1 MVPKKGNEMT
11 LVLRIL
17 LDILNEGLM
26 YALLAMGMYITY
38 SILDFPDL
46 SVDGT
51 FPLGAV
57 LSGVMIY
64 NGVNPWLALLAAFAA
79 GMAAGVLT
87 GLMHVKLHITPLLCG
102 IIMYTAMLSVNL
114 VILKAGTGGGAMVSF
129 GTKDTIFSY
138 GIMSNVPK
146 YVQIGDTDFYFRT
159 VIMSLVLVVVCKL
172 ILDIYLKTKHGLLLR
187 ATGANDK
194 YTVMLGKDPGT
205 LKIFGLALGNGFA
218 ALAGSVI
225 AQNKTSADQQMG
237 VGMVVLGL
245 ASVIIGL
252 SLFKRVKFMKGTTM
266 VILGSIVYKAA
277 YQLVLWLGLPTEYNN
292 LMKALIFLIALVLGG
307 GEIKKFIAA
316 LGKKP
321 ESVNS
326 SGRLSL
332 MGITKIFNKGT
343 VDENKLFDNLSLD
356 VSDGEFI
363 SVVGSNGSGKTTM
376 LNIVCGGVEPDAGA
390 VAFNGNNIIYMKEF
404 QRARRIG
411 RVLQDPKMGTC
422 GSLTILENMAL
433 ADNKNNTYGL
443 TPALN
448 PARVEYYKD
457 LLKSCGMGLENRL
470 GVLAGSLS
478 GGQRQAL
485 ALVIATMSDIDL
497 LILDEHTAALDPK
510 SSETLMQITD
520 RVVKE
525 KHLTTLMVTH
535 NLRFAVEYGSR
546 LIMMHSGKAVMDIS
560 GEQKQNLDIDDI
572 LGKFNEISIECGN

>member
-1 MVPKKGNEMT
+1 MT
-11 LVLRIL
+11 LVINIL
-17 LDILNEGLM
+17 IDILNEGLM

-57 LSGVMIY
+57 LSGVLIIQ
-64 NGVNPWLALLAAFAA
+64 GVDPWLCLVISFAA

-87 GLMHVKLHITPLLCG
+87 GLMHVKLRITPLLCG

-114 VILKAGTGGGAMVSF
+114 VILKAGTDGKAVASF
-129 GTKDTIFSY
+129 FTKNTIFNS
-138 GIMSNVPK
+138 GIASLIPK
-146 YVQIGDTDFYFRT
+146 NIGEGGFYIRT
-159 VIMSLVLVVVCKL
+159 VVIALILVIVCKL
-172 ILDIYLKTKHGLLLR
+172 LLDLYLKTKHGLLLR

-194 YTVMLGKDPGT
+194 YTVMLGRNPGSM
-205 LKIFGLALGNGFA
+205 KIFGLALGNGFA

-225 AQNKTSADQQMG
+225 AQNKGSADQQMG
-237 VGMVVLGL
+237 IGMVVLGL

-252 SLFKRVKFMKGTTM
+252 SLFRRVKFMKGTTM
-266 VILGSIVYKAA
+266 VILGSLVYKAA
-277 YQLVLWLGLPTEYNN
+277 YQIVLSLGIPTDFNN
-292 LMKALIFLIALVLGG
+292 LMKALIFLVALVLGG
-307 GEIKKFIAA
+307 SELRKLITS

-321 ESVNS
+321 EPVKSDS
-326 SGRLSL
+326 KLALSN
-332 MGITKIFNKGT
+332 ITKVFNRGT
-343 VDENKLFDNLSLD
+343 VDESKLFDNFTLD
-356 VSDGEFI
+356 VNDGDFI

-376 LNIVCGGVEPDAGA
+376 LNIVCGGIQPDSGA
-390 VAFNGNNIIYMKEF
+390 VVFNGENIVLSKEYE
-404 QRARRIG
+404 RARKIG

-422 GSLTILENMAL
+422 GSLTILENLAL
-433 ADNKNNTYGL
+433 ADNKLQPFGL
-443 TPALN
+443 SPAVN
-448 PARVEYYKD
+448 RKREEHYKK
-457 LLKSCGMGLENRL
+457 LLESCGMGLENRM

-485 ALVIATMSDIDL
+485 ALIIATMADIDL

-510 SSETLMQITD
+510 SSETLMKITEK
-520 RVVKE
+520 VVKE

-546 LIMMHSGKAVMDIS
+546 LVMMHGGSAVMDID
-560 GEQKQNLDIDDI
+560 GEAKKNLVVDDI

>member
-1 MVPKKGNEMT
+1 MT
-11 LVLRIL
+11 LVINIL
-17 LDILNEGLM
+17 IDILNEGLM

-57 LSGVMIY
+57 LSGVLIIQ
-64 NGVNPWLALLAAFAA
+64 GVDPWLCLVISFAA

-87 GLMHVKLHITPLLCG
+87 GLMHVKLRITPLLCG

-114 VILKAGTGGGAMVSF
+114 VILKAGTDGKAVASF
-129 GTKDTIFSY
+129 FTKNTIFNS
-138 GIMSNVPK
+138 GIASLIPKNV
-146 YVQIGDTDFYFRT
+146 GEGGFYIRT
-159 VIMSLVLVVVCKL
+159 VVISLILVIVCKL
-172 ILDIYLKTKHGLLLR
+172 LLDLYLKTKHGLLLR

-194 YTVMLGKDPGT
+194 YTVMLGRNPGSM
-205 LKIFGLALGNGFA
+205 KIFGLALGNGFA

-225 AQNKTSADQQMG
+225 AQNKGSADQQMG
-237 VGMVVLGL
+237 IGMVVLGL

-252 SLFKRVKFMKGTTM
+252 SLFRRVKFMKGTTM
-266 VILGSIVYKAA
+266 VILGSLVYKAA
-277 YQLVLWLGLPTEYNN
+277 YQIVLSLGIPTDFNN
-292 LMKALIFLIALVLGG
+292 LMKALIFLVALVLGG
-307 GEIKKFIAA
+307 SELRKLITS

-321 ESVNS
+321 EPVKSDS
-326 SGRLSL
+326 KLALSN
-332 MGITKIFNKGT
+332 ITKVFNRGT
-343 VDENKLFDNLSLD
+343 VDESKLFDNFTLD
-356 VSDGEFI
+356 VNDGDFI

-376 LNIVCGGVEPDAGA
+376 LNIVCGGIQPDSGA
-390 VAFNGNNIIYMKEF
+390 VVFNGENIVLSKEYE
-404 QRARRIG
+404 RARKIG

-422 GSLTILENMAL
+422 GSLTILENLAL
-433 ADNKNNTYGL
+433 ADNKLHPFGL
-443 TPALN
+443 SPAVN
-448 PARVEYYKD
+448 RKREEHYKK
-457 LLKSCGMGLENRL
+457 LLESCGMGLENRM

-485 ALVIATMSDIDL
+485 ALIIATMADIDL

-510 SSETLMQITD
+510 SSETLMKITEK
-520 RVVKE
+520 VVKE

-546 LIMMHSGKAVMDIS
+546 LVMMHGGSAVMDID
-560 GEQKQNLDIDDI
+560 GEAKKNRVVDVI

>member
-1 MVPKKGNEMT
+1 MT
-11 LVLRIL
+11 LVINIL
-17 LDILNEGLM
+17 IDILNEGLM

-57 LSGVMIY
+57 LSGVLIIQ
-64 NGVNPWLALLAAFAA
+64 GVDPWLCLVISFAA

-87 GLMHVKLHITPLLCG
+87 GLMHVKLRITPLLCG

-114 VILKAGTGGGAMVSF
+114 VILKAGTDGKAVASF
-129 GTKDTIFSY
+129 FTKNTIFNS
-138 GIMSNVPK
+138 GIASLIPK
-146 YVQIGDTDFYFRT
+146 NIGEGGFYIRT
-159 VIMSLVLVVVCKL
+159 VVIALILVIVCKL
-172 ILDIYLKTKHGLLLR
+172 LLDLYLKTKHGLLLR

-194 YTVMLGKDPGT
+194 YTVMLGRNPGSM
-205 LKIFGLALGNGFA
+205 KIFGLALGNGFA

-225 AQNKTSADQQMG
+225 AQNKGSADQQMG
-237 VGMVVLGL
+237 IGMVVLGL

-252 SLFKRVKFMKGTTM
+252 SLFRRVKFMKGTTM
-266 VILGSIVYKAA
+266 VILGSLVYKAA
-277 YQLVLWLGLPTEYNN
+277 YQIVLSLGIPTDFNN
-292 LMKALIFLIALVLGG
+292 LMKALIFLVALVLGG
-307 GEIKKFIAA
+307 SELRKLITS

-321 ESVNS
+321 EPVKSDS
-326 SGRLSL
+326 KLALSN
-332 MGITKIFNKGT
+332 ITKVFNRGT
-343 VDENKLFDNLSLD
+343 VDESKLFDNFTLD
-356 VSDGEFI
+356 VNDGDFI

-376 LNIVCGGVEPDAGA
+376 LNIVCGGIQPDSGA
-390 VAFNGNNIIYMKEF
+390 VVFNGENIVLSKEYE
-404 QRARRIG
+404 RARKIG

-422 GSLTILENMAL
+422 GSLTILENLAL
-433 ADNKNNTYGL
+433 ADNTLHPFGL
-443 TPALN
+443 SPAVN
-448 PARVEYYKD
+448 RKREEHYKK
-457 LLKSCGMGLENRL
+457 LLESCGMGLENRM

-485 ALVIATMSDIDL
+485 ALIIATMADIDL

-510 SSETLMQITD
+510 SSETLMKITEK
-520 RVVKE
+520 VVKE

-546 LIMMHSGKAVMDIS
+546 LVMMHGGSAVMDID
-560 GEQKQNLDIDDI
+560 GEAKKNLVVDDI

>member
-1 MVPKKGNEMT
+1 MT
-11 LVLRIL
+11 LVINIL
-17 LDILNEGLM
+17 IDILNEGLM

-57 LSGVMIY
+57 LSGVLIIQ
-64 NGVNPWLALLAAFAA
+64 GVDPWLCLVISFAA

-87 GLMHVKLHITPLLCG
+87 GLMHVKLRITPLLCG

-114 VILKAGTGGGAMVSF
+114 VILKAGTDGKAVASF
-129 GTKDTIFSY
+129 FTKNTIFNS
-138 GIMSNVPK
+138 GIASRIPK
-146 YVQIGDTDFYFRT
+146 NIGEGGFYIRT
-159 VIMSLVLVVVCKL
+159 VVIALILVIVCKL
-172 ILDIYLKTKHGLLLR
+172 LLDLYLKTKHGLLLR

-194 YTVMLGKDPGT
+194 YTVMLGRNPGSM
-205 LKIFGLALGNGFA
+205 KIFGLALGNGFA

-225 AQNKTSADQQMG
+225 AQNKGSADQQMG
-237 VGMVVLGL
+237 IGMVVLGL

-252 SLFKRVKFMKGTTM
+252 SLFRRVKFMKGTTM
-266 VILGSIVYKAA
+266 VILGSLVYKAA
-277 YQLVLWLGLPTEYNN
+277 YQIVLSLGIPTDFNN
-292 LMKALIFLIALVLGG
+292 LMKALIFLVALVLGG
-307 GEIKKFIAA
+307 SELRKLITS

-321 ESVNS
+321 EPVKSDS
-326 SGRLSL
+326 KLALSN
-332 MGITKIFNKGT
+332 ITKVFNRGT
-343 VDENKLFDNLSLD
+343 VDESKLFDNFTLD
-356 VSDGEFI
+356 VNDGDFI

-376 LNIVCGGVEPDAGA
+376 LNIVCGGIQPDSGA
-390 VAFNGNNIIYMKEF
+390 VVFNGENIVLSKEYE
-404 QRARRIG
+404 RARKIG

-422 GSLTILENMAL
+422 GSLTILENLAL
-433 ADNKNNTYGL
+433 ADNKLHPFGL
-443 TPALN
+443 SPAVN
-448 PARVEYYKD
+448 RKREEHYKK
-457 LLKSCGMGLENRL
+457 LLESCGMGLENRM

-485 ALVIATMSDIDL
+485 ALIIATMADIDL

-510 SSETLMQITD
+510 SSETLMKITEK
-520 RVVKE
+520 VVKE

-546 LIMMHSGKAVMDIS
+546 LVMMHGGSAVMDID
-560 GEQKQNLDIDDI
+560 GEAKKNLVVDDI

>member
-1 MVPKKGNEMT
+1 MT
-11 LVLRIL
+11 LVINIL
-17 LDILNEGLM
+17 IDILNEGLM

-57 LSGVMIY
+57 LSGVLIIQ
-64 NGVNPWLALLAAFAA
+64 GVDPWLCLVISFAA

-87 GLMHVKLHITPLLCG
+87 GLMHVKLRITPLLCG

-114 VILKAGTGGGAMVSF
+114 VILKVGTDGKAVASF
-129 GTKDTIFSY
+129 FTKNTIFNS
-138 GIMSNVPK
+138 GIASLIPK
-146 YVQIGDTDFYFRT
+146 NIGEGGFYIRT
-159 VIMSLVLVVVCKL
+159 VVIALILVIVCKL
-172 ILDIYLKTKHGLLLR
+172 LLDLYLKTKHGLLLR

-194 YTVMLGKDPGT
+194 YTVMLGRNPGSM
-205 LKIFGLALGNGFA
+205 KIFGLALGNGFA

-225 AQNKTSADQQMG
+225 AQNKGSADQQMG
-237 VGMVVLGL
+237 IGMVVLGL

-252 SLFKRVKFMKGTTM
+252 SLFRRVKFMKGTTM
-266 VILGSIVYKAA
+266 VILGSLVYKAA
-277 YQLVLWLGLPTEYNN
+277 YQIVLSLGIPTDFNN
-292 LMKALIFLIALVLGG
+292 LMKALIFLVALVLGG
-307 GEIKKFIAA
+307 SELRKLITS

-321 ESVNS
+321 EPVKSDS
-326 SGRLSL
+326 KLALSN
-332 MGITKIFNKGT
+332 ITKVFNRGT
-343 VDENKLFDNLSLD
+343 VDESKLFDNFTLD
-356 VSDGEFI
+356 VNDGDFI

-376 LNIVCGGVEPDAGA
+376 LNIVCGGIQPDSGA
-390 VAFNGNNIIYMKEF
+390 VVFNGENIVLSKEYE
-404 QRARRIG
+404 RARKIG

-422 GSLTILENMAL
+422 GSLTILENLAL
-433 ADNKNNTYGL
+433 ADNKLHPFGL
-443 TPALN
+443 SPAVN
-448 PARVEYYKD
+448 RKREEHYKK
-457 LLKSCGMGLENRL
+457 LLESCGMGLENRM

-485 ALVIATMSDIDL
+485 ALIIATMADIDL

-510 SSETLMQITD
+510 SSETLMKITEK
-520 RVVKE
+520 VIKE

-546 LIMMHSGKAVMDIS
+546 LVMMHGGNAVMDID
-560 GEQKQNLDIDDI
+560 GEAKKNLVVDDI

>member
-1 MVPKKGNEMT
+1 MT
-11 LVLRIL
+11 LVINIL
-17 LDILNEGLM
+17 IDILNEGLM

-57 LSGVMIY
+57 LSGVLIIQ
-64 NGVNPWLALLAAFAA
+64 GVDPWLCLVISFAA

-87 GLMHVKLHITPLLCG
+87 GLMHVKLRITPLLCG

-114 VILKAGTGGGAMVSF
+114 VILKAGTDGKAVASF
-129 GTKDTIFSY
+129 FTKNTIFNS
-138 GIMSNVPK
+138 GIASLIPK
-146 YVQIGDTDFYFRT
+146 NIGEGGFYIRT
-159 VIMSLVLVVVCKL
+159 VVISLILVIVCKL
-172 ILDIYLKTKHGLLLR
+172 LLDLYLKTKHGLLLR

-194 YTVMLGKDPGT
+194 YTVMLGRNPGSM
-205 LKIFGLALGNGFA
+205 KIFGLALGNGFA

-225 AQNKTSADQQMG
+225 AQNKGSADQQMG
-237 VGMVVLGL
+237 IGMVVLGL

-252 SLFKRVKFMKGTTM
+252 SLFRRVKFMKGTTM
-266 VILGSIVYKAA
+266 VILGSLVYKAA
-277 YQLVLWLGLPTEYNN
+277 YQIVLSLGIPTDFNN
-292 LMKALIFLIALVLGG
+292 LMKALIFLVALVLGG
-307 GEIKKFIAA
+307 SELKKLVTS

-321 ESVNS
+321 EPVKSDS
-326 SGRLSL
+326 KLALSN
-332 MGITKIFNKGT
+332 ITKVFNRGT
-343 VDENKLFDNLSLD
+343 VDENKLFDNFTLD
-356 VSDGEFI
+356 VNDGDFI

-376 LNIVCGGVEPDAGA
+376 LNIVCGGIQPDSGA
-390 VAFNGNNIIYMKEF
+390 VVFNGENIVLSKEYE
-404 QRARRIG
+404 RARRIG

-422 GSLTILENMAL
+422 GSLTILENLAL
-433 ADNKNNTYGL
+433 ADNKLHPFGL
-443 TPALN
+443 SPAVN
-448 PARVEYYKD
+448 RKREEHYKK
-457 LLKSCGMGLENRL
+457 LLESCGMGLENRM

-485 ALVIATMSDIDL
+485 ALIIATMADIDL

-510 SSETLMQITD
+510 SSETLMKITEK
-520 RVVKE
+520 VVKE

-546 LIMMHSGKAVMDIS
+546 LVMMHGGNAVMDID
-560 GEQKQNLDIDDI
+560 GEAKKNLVVDDI

>member
-1 MVPKKGNEMT
+1 MT
-11 LVLRIL
+11 LVINIL

-57 LSGVMIY
+57 LSGVLILK
-64 NGVNPWLALLAAFAA
+64 GVDPWLSLVISFAA

-114 VILKAGTGGGAMVSF
+114 VILKAGTDGGAVASF
-129 GTKDTIFSY
+129 FTKDTIFNSGVASY
-138 GIMSNVPK
+138 IPK
-146 YVQIGDTDFYFRT
+146 SVGGFYIRT
-159 VIMSLVLVVVCKL
+159 AIISLVIVIVCKL
-172 ILDIYLKTKHGLLLR
+172 LLDLYLRTKHGLLLR

-205 LKIFGLALGNGFA
+205 IKIFGLALGNGFA

-225 AQNKTSADQQMG
+225 AQNKGSADQQMG

-266 VILGSIVYKAA
+266 VILGSLVYKAA
-277 YQLVLWLGLPTEYNN
+277 YQIVLSLGLPTDYNN

-307 GEIKKFIAA
+307 GELKKLVAA
-316 LGKKP
+316 LGRKP
-321 ESVNS
+321 EPADSKSRLALS
-326 SGRLSL
+326 S
-332 MGITKIFNKGT
+332 ITKIFNRGT
-343 VDENKLFDNLSLD
+343 VDENKLFDNFTLD
-356 VSDGEFI
+356 VKDGDFI

-376 LNIVCGGVEPDAGA
+376 LNVVCGGVEPDSGA
-390 VAFNGNNIIYMKEF
+390 VVFNGKNIVMMKEF

-422 GSLTILENMAL
+422 GSLTILENLAL
-433 ADNKNNTYGL
+433 ADNKNNSYGL
-443 TPALN
+443 TPAVN
-448 PARVEYYKD
+448 NSRVEYYKE
-457 LLKSCGMGLENRL
+457 LLSSCGMGLENRM

-485 ALVIATMSDIDL
+485 ALIIATMSDIDL

-510 SSETLMQITD
+510 SSETLMRITD
-520 RVVKE
+520 KVVKE

-546 LIMMHSGKAVMDIS
+546 LIMMHGGKAVMDID
-560 GEQKQNLDIDDI
+560 GEQKKDLVVDDI

>member
-1 MVPKKGNEMT
+1 MDIVI
-11 LVLRIL
+11 RIL

-57 LSGVMIY
+57 LSGVLIIQ
-64 NGVNPWLALLAAFAA
+64 GVDPWLCLLISFAA

-87 GLMHVKLHITPLLCG
+87 GLMHVKLRITPLLCG

-114 VILKAGTGGGAMVSF
+114 VILKAGTGGMAVASF
-129 GTKDTIFSY
+129 FTKNTIFNS
-138 GIMSNVPK
+138 GLA
-146 YVQIGDTDFYFRT
+146 
-159 VIMSLVLVVVCKL
+159 SLVPESVGGFYIRTAVIGLIIVVVCKL
-172 ILDIYLKTKHGLLLR
+172 VLDLYLKTKHGLLLR
-187 ATGANDK
+187 ATGANDR
-194 YTVMLGKDPGT
+194 YTVMLGKNPGT
-205 LKIFGLALGNGFA
+205 MKIFGLALGNGFA

-225 AQNKTSADQQMG
+225 AQNKGSSDQQMG

-252 SLFKRVKFMKGTTM
+252 SLFRRVNFMKGTTM
-266 VILGSIVYKAA
+266 VILGSVVYKAA
-277 YQLVLWLGLPTEYNN
+277 YQIVLSLGIPTDFNN

-307 GEIKKFIAA
+307 SEIKKLVEA
-316 LGKKP
+316 LKRKP
-321 ESVNS
+321 DPVNS
-326 SGRLSL
+326 KAKLALSK
-332 MGITKIFNKGT
+332 ITKVFNPGT
-343 VDENKLFDNLSLD
+343 VDENKLFDNFTLEIN
-356 VSDGEFI
+356 DGDFI

-376 LNIVCGGVEPDAGA
+376 LNVICGGIQPDSGA
-390 VAFNGNNIIYMKEF
+390 VIFNGENVALTKEF
-404 QRARRIG
+404 KRAKRIG

-422 GSLTILENMAL
+422 GSLTILENLAL
-433 ADNKNNTYGL
+433 ADNKLHNYGL
-443 TPALN
+443 TPAVN
-448 PARVEYYKD
+448 KRREEYYKQ
-457 LLKSCGMGLENRL
+457 LLESCGMGLENRM

-485 ALVIATMSDIDL
+485 ALIIATMADIDL

-510 SSETLMQITD
+510 SSETLMRITEK
-520 RVVKE
+520 VVKE

-546 LIMMHSGKAVMDIS
+546 LVMMHNGTAVMDID
-560 GEQKQNLDIDDI
+560 GEEKQSLKVDDI

>member
-1 MVPKKGNEMT
+1 MT
-11 LVLRIL
+11 IVIKIL

-57 LSGVMIY
+57 LSGVLIIQ
-64 NGVNPWLALLAAFAA
+64 GVDPWLCLLISFAA

-87 GLMHVKLHITPLLCG
+87 GLMHVKLRITPLLCG

-114 VILKAGTGGGAMVSF
+114 VILKAGTGGMAVASF
-129 GTKDTIFSY
+129 FTKNTIFNS
-138 GIMSNVPK
+138 GLASFIPES
-146 YVQIGDTDFYFRT
+146 IGGKGGFYIRT
-159 VIMSLVLVVVCKL
+159 VIIALIIVVVCK
-172 ILDIYLKTKHGLLLR
+172 ILLDLYLRTKHGLLLR
-187 ATGANDK
+187 ATGANDR
-194 YTVMLGKDPGT
+194 YTVMLGKNPGSM
-205 LKIFGLALGNGFA
+205 KIIGLALGNGFA

-225 AQNKTSADQQMG
+225 AQNKGSADQQMG

-266 VILGSIVYKAA
+266 VILGSLVYKAA
-277 YQLVLWLGLPTEYNN
+277 YQIVLSLGIPTDFNN

-307 GEIKKFIAA
+307 SEVKKLIESLRRKPDPVTSKAKLA
-316 LGKKP
+316 L
-321 ESVNS
+321 SN
-326 SGRLSL
+326 
-332 MGITKIFNKGT
+332 ITKVFNPGT
-343 VDENKLFDNLSLD
+343 VDENKLFDKFTLEIN
-356 VSDGEFI
+356 DGDFV

-376 LNIVCGGVEPDAGA
+376 LNVICGGIQPDSGA
-390 VAFNGNNIIYMKEF
+390 VIFNGENVALTKEF
-404 QRARRIG
+404 QRAKRIG

-433 ADNKNNTYGL
+433 ADNKLHSYGL
-443 TPALN
+443 SPAVN
-448 PARVEYYKD
+448 KRREEYYKK
-457 LLKSCGMGLENRL
+457 LLESCGMGLENRM

-485 ALVIATMSDIDL
+485 ALIIATMSDIDL

-510 SSETLMQITD
+510 SSETLMRITEK
-520 RVVKE
+520 VVKE

-546 LIMMHSGKAVMDIS
+546 LVMMHNGTAVMDID
-560 GEQKQNLDIDDI
+560 GEEKQKLVVDDI

>member
-1 MVPKKGNEMT
+1 MT
-11 LVLRIL
+11 LVINIL
-17 LDILNEGLM
+17 IDILNEGLM

-57 LSGVMIY
+57 LSGVLIIQ
-64 NGVNPWLALLAAFAA
+64 GVDPWLCLVISFAA

-87 GLMHVKLHITPLLCG
+87 GLMHVKLRITPLLCG

-114 VILKAGTGGGAMVSF
+114 VILKAGTDGKAVASF
-129 GTKDTIFSY
+129 FTKNTIFNS
-138 GIMSNVPK
+138 GIASLIPK
-146 YVQIGDTDFYFRT
+146 NIGEGGFYIRT
-159 VIMSLVLVVVCKL
+159 VVIALILVIVCKL
-172 ILDIYLKTKHGLLLR
+172 LLDLYLKTKHGLLLR

-194 YTVMLGKDPGT
+194 YTVMLGRNPGSM
-205 LKIFGLALGNGFA
+205 KIFGLALGNGFA

-225 AQNKTSADQQMG
+225 AQNKGSADQQMG
-237 VGMVVLGL
+237 IGMVVLGL

-252 SLFKRVKFMKGTTM
+252 SLFRRVKFMKGTTM
-266 VILGSIVYKAA
+266 VILGSLVYKAA
-277 YQLVLWLGLPTEYNN
+277 YQIVLSLGIPTDFNN
-292 LMKALIFLIALVLGG
+292 LMKALIFLVALVLGG
-307 GEIKKFIAA
+307 SELKKLITS

-321 ESVNS
+321 EPVKSDS
-326 SGRLSL
+326 KLALSN
-332 MGITKIFNKGT
+332 ITKVFNRGT
-343 VDENKLFDNLSLD
+343 VDENKLFDNFTLD
-356 VSDGEFI
+356 VNDGDFI

-376 LNIVCGGVEPDAGA
+376 LNIVCGGIQPDSGA
-390 VAFNGNNIIYMKEF
+390 VVFNGENIVLSKEYE
-404 QRARRIG
+404 RARKIG

-422 GSLTILENMAL
+422 GSLTILENLAL
-433 ADNKNNTYGL
+433 ADNKLHPFGL
-443 TPALN
+443 SPAVN
-448 PARVEYYKD
+448 RKREEHYKK
-457 LLKSCGMGLENRL
+457 LLESCGMGLENRM

-485 ALVIATMSDIDL
+485 ALIIATMADIDL

-510 SSETLMQITD
+510 SSETLMKITEK
-520 RVVKE
+520 VVKE

-546 LIMMHSGKAVMDIS
+546 LVMMHGGSAVMDID
-560 GEQKQNLDIDDI
+560 GEAKKNLVVDDI

>member
-1 MVPKKGNEMT
+1 MT
-11 LVLRIL
+11 LVINIL
-17 LDILNEGLM
+17 IDILNEGLM

-57 LSGVMIY
+57 LSGVLIIQ
-64 NGVNPWLALLAAFAA
+64 GVDPWLCLVISFAA

-87 GLMHVKLHITPLLCG
+87 GLMHVKLRITPLLCG

-114 VILKAGTGGGAMVSF
+114 VILKAGTDGKAVASF
-129 GTKDTIFSY
+129 FTKNTIFNSV
-138 GIMSNVPK
+138 IASLIPK
-146 YVQIGDTDFYFRT
+146 NIGEGGFYIRT
-159 VIMSLVLVVVCKL
+159 VVIALILVIVCKL
-172 ILDIYLKTKHGLLLR
+172 LLDLYLKTKHGLLLR

-194 YTVMLGKDPGT
+194 YTVMLGRNPGSM
-205 LKIFGLALGNGFA
+205 KIFGLALGNGFA

-225 AQNKTSADQQMG
+225 AQNKGSADQQMG
-237 VGMVVLGL
+237 IGMVVLGL

-252 SLFKRVKFMKGTTM
+252 SLFRRVKFMKGTTM
-266 VILGSIVYKAA
+266 VILGSLVYKAA
-277 YQLVLWLGLPTEYNN
+277 YQIVLSLGIPTDFNN
-292 LMKALIFLIALVLGG
+292 LMKALIFLVALVLGG
-307 GEIKKFIAA
+307 SELRKLITS

-321 ESVNS
+321 EPVKSDS
-326 SGRLSL
+326 KLALSN
-332 MGITKIFNKGT
+332 ITKVFNRGT
-343 VDENKLFDNLSLD
+343 VDESKLFDNFTLD
-356 VSDGEFI
+356 VNDGDFI

-376 LNIVCGGVEPDAGA
+376 LNIVCGGIQPDSGA
-390 VAFNGNNIIYMKEF
+390 VVFNGENIVLSKEYE
-404 QRARRIG
+404 RARKIG

-422 GSLTILENMAL
+422 GSLTILENLAL
-433 ADNKNNTYGL
+433 ADNKLHPFGL
-443 TPALN
+443 SPAVN
-448 PARVEYYKD
+448 RKREEHYKK
-457 LLKSCGMGLENRL
+457 LLESCGMGLENRM

-485 ALVIATMSDIDL
+485 ALIIATMADIDL

-510 SSETLMQITD
+510 SSETLMKITEK
-520 RVVKE
+520 VVKE

-546 LIMMHSGKAVMDIS
+546 LVMMHGGSAVMDID
-560 GEQKQNLDIDDI
+560 GEAKKNLVVDDI

>member
-1 MVPKKGNEMT
+1 MT
-11 LVLRIL
+11 LVINIL
-17 LDILNEGLM
+17 IDILNEGLM

-57 LSGVMIY
+57 LSGVLIIQ
-64 NGVNPWLALLAAFAA
+64 GVDPWLCLVISFAA

-87 GLMHVKLHITPLLCG
+87 GLMHVKLRITPLLCG

-114 VILKAGTGGGAMVSF
+114 VILKAGTDGKAVASF
-129 GTKDTIFSY
+129 FTKNTIFNS
-138 GIMSNVPK
+138 GIASLIPK
-146 YVQIGDTDFYFRT
+146 NIGEGGFYIRT
-159 VIMSLVLVVVCKL
+159 VVIALILVVVCKL
-172 ILDIYLKTKHGLLLR
+172 LLDLYLKTKHGLLLR

-194 YTVMLGKDPGT
+194 YTVMLGRNPGSM
-205 LKIFGLALGNGFA
+205 KIFGLALGNGFA

-225 AQNKTSADQQMG
+225 AQNKGSADQQMG
-237 VGMVVLGL
+237 IGMVVLGL

-252 SLFKRVKFMKGTTM
+252 SLFRRVKFMKGTTM
-266 VILGSIVYKAA
+266 VILGSLVYKAA
-277 YQLVLWLGLPTEYNN
+277 YQIVLSLGIPTDFNN
-292 LMKALIFLIALVLGG
+292 LMKALIFLVALVLGG
-307 GEIKKFIAA
+307 SELRKLITS

-321 ESVNS
+321 EPVKSDS
-326 SGRLSL
+326 KLALSN
-332 MGITKIFNKGT
+332 ITKVFNRGT
-343 VDENKLFDNLSLD
+343 VDESKLFDNFTLD
-356 VSDGEFI
+356 VNDGDFI

-376 LNIVCGGVEPDAGA
+376 LNIVCGGIQPDSGA
-390 VAFNGNNIIYMKEF
+390 VVFNGENIVLSKEYE
-404 QRARRIG
+404 RARKIG

-422 GSLTILENMAL
+422 GSLTILENLAL
-433 ADNKNNTYGL
+433 ADNKLHPFGL
-443 TPALN
+443 SPAVN
-448 PARVEYYKD
+448 RKREEHYKK
-457 LLKSCGMGLENRL
+457 LLESCGMGLENRM

-485 ALVIATMSDIDL
+485 ALIIATMADIDL

-510 SSETLMQITD
+510 SSETLMKITEK
-520 RVVKE
+520 VVKE

-546 LIMMHSGKAVMDIS
+546 LVMMHGGSAVMDID
-560 GEQKQNLDIDDI
+560 GEAKKNLVVDDI

>member
-1 MVPKKGNEMT
+1 MT
-11 LVLRIL
+11 LVINIL

-57 LSGVMIY
+57 LSGVLILQ
-64 NGVNPWLALLAAFAA
+64 GVDPWLCLLISFAA

-87 GLMHVKLHITPLLCG
+87 GLMHVKLRITPLLCG

-114 VILKAGTGGGAMVSF
+114 VILKAGTDGGAVASF
-129 GTKDTIFSY
+129 FTKDTIFNS
-138 GIMSNVPK
+138 GLAGFIPK
-146 YVQIGDTDFYFRT
+146 SVGGFYIRT
-159 VIMSLVLVVVCKL
+159 AVISLIIVVVCKL
-172 ILDIYLKTKHGLLLR
+172 LLDLYLKTKHGLLLR
-187 ATGANDK
+187 GTGANDK

-205 LKIFGLALGNGFA
+205 IKIFGLALGNGFA
-218 ALAGSVI
+218 AIAGSVI
-225 AQNKTSADQQMG
+225 AQNKGSADQQMG
-237 VGMVVLGL
+237 VRMVVLGL

-266 VILGSIVYKAA
+266 VILGSLIYKAA
-277 YQLVLWLGLPTEYNN
+277 YQIVLSLGLPTDYNN

-307 GEIKKFIAA
+307 GELKKLISSI
-316 LGKKP
+316 GRKP
-321 ESVNS
+321 EPVQSAN
-326 SGRLSL
+326 RLSL
-332 MGITKIFNKGT
+332 SKITKIFNRGT
-343 VDENKLFDNLSLD
+343 VDENKLFDEFSLD
-356 VSDGEFI
+356 VKDGDFI

-376 LNIVCGGVEPDAGA
+376 LNVVCGGVEPDSGA
-390 VAFNGNNIIYMKEF
+390 VVFNGQNIAMMKEF

-422 GSLTILENMAL
+422 GSLTILENLAL
-433 ADNKNNTYGL
+433 ADNKNHSFGL
-443 TPALN
+443 TPAVN
-448 PARVEYYKD
+448 PAREQYYKK
-457 LLKSCGMGLENRL
+457 LLESCGMGLENRM

-485 ALVIATMSDIDL
+485 ALIIATMSDIDL

-510 SSETLMQITD
+510 SSETLMKITD
-520 RVVKE
+520 KVVKE
-525 KHLTTLMVTH
+525 KHITTLMVTH

-546 LIMMHSGKAVMDIS
+546 LVMMHGGRAVMDID
-560 GEQKQNLDIDDI
+560 GDEKQKLVVDDI

>member
-1 MVPKKGNEMT
+1 MT
-11 LVLRIL
+11 LVINIL
-17 LDILNEGLM
+17 IDILNEGLM

-57 LSGVMIY
+57 LSGVLIIQ
-64 NGVNPWLALLAAFAA
+64 GVDPWLCLVISFAA

-87 GLMHVKLHITPLLCG
+87 GLMHVKLRITPLLCG

-114 VILKAGTGGGAMVSF
+114 VILKVGTDGKAVASF
-129 GTKDTIFSY
+129 FTKNTIFNS
-138 GIMSNVPK
+138 GIASLIPK
-146 YVQIGDTDFYFRT
+146 NIGEGGFYIRT
-159 VIMSLVLVVVCKL
+159 VVIALILVIVCKL
-172 ILDIYLKTKHGLLLR
+172 LLDLYLKTKHGLLLR

-194 YTVMLGKDPGT
+194 YTVMLGRNPGSM
-205 LKIFGLALGNGFA
+205 KIFGLALGNGFA

-225 AQNKTSADQQMG
+225 AQNKGSADQQMG
-237 VGMVVLGL
+237 IGMVVLGL

-252 SLFKRVKFMKGTTM
+252 SLFRRVKFMKGTTM
-266 VILGSIVYKAA
+266 VILGSLVYKAA
-277 YQLVLWLGLPTEYNN
+277 YQIVLSLGIPTDFNN
-292 LMKALIFLIALVLGG
+292 LMKALIFLVALVLGG
-307 GEIKKFIAA
+307 SELRKLITS

-321 ESVNS
+321 EPVKSDS
-326 SGRLSL
+326 KLALSN
-332 MGITKIFNKGT
+332 ITKVFNRGT
-343 VDENKLFDNLSLD
+343 VDESKLFDNFTLD
-356 VSDGEFI
+356 VNDGDFI

-376 LNIVCGGVEPDAGA
+376 LNIVCGGIQPDSGA
-390 VAFNGNNIIYMKEF
+390 VVFNGENIVLSKEYE
-404 QRARRIG
+404 RARKIG

-422 GSLTILENMAL
+422 GSLTILENLAL
-433 ADNKNNTYGL
+433 ADNKLHPFGL
-443 TPALN
+443 SPAVN
-448 PARVEYYKD
+448 RKREEHYKK
-457 LLKSCGMGLENRL
+457 LLESCGMGLENRM

-485 ALVIATMSDIDL
+485 ALIIATMADIVL

-510 SSETLMQITD
+510 SSETLMKITEK
-520 RVVKE
+520 VIKE

-546 LIMMHSGKAVMDIS
+546 LVMMHGGNAVMDID
-560 GEQKQNLDIDDI
+560 GEAKKNLVVDDI

>member
-1 MVPKKGNEMT
+1 MT
-11 LVLRIL
+11 LVINIL

-57 LSGVMIY
+57 LSGVLILK
-64 NGVNPWLALLAAFAA
+64 GVDPWLSLVISFAA

-114 VILKAGTGGGAMVSF
+114 VILKAGTDGGAVASF
-129 GTKDTIFSY
+129 FTKDTIFNSGVASY
-138 GIMSNVPK
+138 ISKSVG
-146 YVQIGDTDFYFRT
+146 GFYIRT
-159 VIMSLVLVVVCKL
+159 AIISLVIVIVCKL
-172 ILDIYLKTKHGLLLR
+172 LLDLYLRTKHGLLLR

-205 LKIFGLALGNGFA
+205 IKIFGLALGNGFA

-225 AQNKTSADQQMG
+225 AQNKGSADQQMG

-266 VILGSIVYKAA
+266 VILGSLVYKAA
-277 YQLVLWLGLPTEYNN
+277 YQIVLSLGLPTDYNN

-307 GEIKKFIAA
+307 GELKKLVAA
-316 LGKKP
+316 LGRKP
-321 ESVNS
+321 EPADSKSRLALS
-326 SGRLSL
+326 S
-332 MGITKIFNKGT
+332 ITKIFNRGT
-343 VDENKLFDNLSLD
+343 VDENKLFDNFTLD
-356 VSDGEFI
+356 VKDGDFI

-376 LNIVCGGVEPDAGA
+376 LNVVCGGVEPDSGA
-390 VAFNGNNIIYMKEF
+390 VVFNGKNIVMMKEF

-422 GSLTILENMAL
+422 GSLTILENLAL
-433 ADNKNNTYGL
+433 ADNKNNSYGL
-443 TPALN
+443 TPAVN
-448 PARVEYYKD
+448 TSRVEYYKE
-457 LLKSCGMGLENRL
+457 LLSSCGMGLENRM

-485 ALVIATMSDIDL
+485 ALIIATMSDIDL

-510 SSETLMQITD
+510 SSETLMRITD
-520 RVVKE
+520 KVVKE

-546 LIMMHSGKAVMDIS
+546 LVMMHGGKAVMDID
-560 GEQKQNLDIDDI
+560 GEQKKDLVVDDI

>member
-1 MVPKKGNEMT
+1 MT
-11 LVLRIL
+11 LVINIL
-17 LDILNEGLM
+17 IDILNEGLM

-57 LSGVMIY
+57 LSGVLIIQ
-64 NGVNPWLALLAAFAA
+64 GVDPWLCLVISVAA

-87 GLMHVKLHITPLLCG
+87 GLMHVKLRITPLLCG

-114 VILKAGTGGGAMVSF
+114 VILKAGTDGKAVASF
-129 GTKDTIFSY
+129 FTKNTIFNS
-138 GIMSNVPK
+138 GIASLIPKNV
-146 YVQIGDTDFYFRT
+146 GEGGFYIRT
-159 VIMSLVLVVVCKL
+159 VVIALILVIVCKL
-172 ILDIYLKTKHGLLLR
+172 LLDLYLKTKHGLLLR

-194 YTVMLGKDPGT
+194 YTVMLGRNPGSM
-205 LKIFGLALGNGFA
+205 KIFGLALGNGFA

-225 AQNKTSADQQMG
+225 AQNKGSADQQMG
-237 VGMVVLGL
+237 IGMVVLGL

-252 SLFKRVKFMKGTTM
+252 SLFRRVKFMKGTTM
-266 VILGSIVYKAA
+266 VILGSLVYKAA
-277 YQLVLWLGLPTEYNN
+277 YQIVLSLGIPTDFNN
-292 LMKALIFLIALVLGG
+292 LMKALIFLVALVLGG
-307 GEIKKFIAA
+307 SELRKLITS

-321 ESVNS
+321 EPVKSDS
-326 SGRLSL
+326 KLALSN
-332 MGITKIFNKGT
+332 ITKVFNRGT
-343 VDENKLFDNLSLD
+343 VDESKLFDNFTLD
-356 VSDGEFI
+356 VNDGDFI

-376 LNIVCGGVEPDAGA
+376 LNIVCGGIQPDSGA
-390 VAFNGNNIIYMKEF
+390 VVFNGENIVLSKEYE
-404 QRARRIG
+404 RARKIG

-422 GSLTILENMAL
+422 GSLTILENLAL
-433 ADNKNNTYGL
+433 ADNKLHPFGL
-443 TPALN
+443 SPAVN
-448 PARVEYYKD
+448 RKREEHYKK
-457 LLKSCGMGLENRL
+457 LLESCGMGLENRM

-485 ALVIATMSDIDL
+485 ALIIATMADIDL

-510 SSETLMQITD
+510 SSETLMKITEK
-520 RVVKE
+520 VVKE

-546 LIMMHSGKAVMDIS
+546 LVMMHGGSAVMDID
-560 GEQKQNLDIDDI
+560 GEAKKNLVVDDI

>member
-1 MVPKKGNEMT
+1 MT
-11 LVLRIL
+11 LVINIL
-17 LDILNEGLM
+17 IDILNEGLM

-57 LSGVMIY
+57 LSGVLIIQ
-64 NGVNPWLALLAAFAA
+64 GVDPWLCLVISFAA

-87 GLMHVKLHITPLLCG
+87 GLMHVKLRITPLLCG

-114 VILKAGTGGGAMVSF
+114 VILKAGTDGKAVASF
-129 GTKDTIFSY
+129 FTKNTIFNS
-138 GIMSNVPK
+138 GIASLIPK
-146 YVQIGDTDFYFRT
+146 NIGEGGFYIRAV
-159 VIMSLVLVVVCKL
+159 VISLILVIVCKL
-172 ILDIYLKTKHGLLLR
+172 LLDLYLKTKHGLLLR

-194 YTVMLGKDPGT
+194 YTVMLGRNPGSM
-205 LKIFGLALGNGFA
+205 KIFGLALGNGFA

-225 AQNKTSADQQMG
+225 AQNKGSADQQMG
-237 VGMVVLGL
+237 IGMVVLGL

-252 SLFKRVKFMKGTTM
+252 SLFRRVKFMKGTTM
-266 VILGSIVYKAA
+266 VILGSLVYKAA
-277 YQLVLWLGLPTEYNN
+277 YQIVLSLGIPTDFNN
-292 LMKALIFLIALVLGG
+292 LMKALIFLVALVLGG
-307 GEIKKFIAA
+307 SELRKLITS

-321 ESVNS
+321 EPVKSDS
-326 SGRLSL
+326 KLALSN
-332 MGITKIFNKGT
+332 ITKVFNRGT
-343 VDENKLFDNLSLD
+343 VDESKLFDNFTLD
-356 VSDGEFI
+356 VNDGDFI

-376 LNIVCGGVEPDAGA
+376 LNIVCGGIQPDSGA
-390 VAFNGNNIIYMKEF
+390 VVFNGENIVLSKEYE
-404 QRARRIG
+404 RARKIG

-422 GSLTILENMAL
+422 GSLTILENLAL
-433 ADNKNNTYGL
+433 ADNKLHPFGL
-443 TPALN
+443 SPAVN
-448 PARVEYYKD
+448 RKREEHYKK
-457 LLKSCGMGLENRL
+457 LLESCGMGLENRM

-485 ALVIATMSDIDL
+485 ALIIATMADIDL

-510 SSETLMQITD
+510 SSETLMKITEK
-520 RVVKE
+520 VVKE

-546 LIMMHSGKAVMDIS
+546 LVMMHGGNAVMDID
-560 GEQKQNLDIDDI
+560 GEAKKNLVVDDI

>member
-1 MVPKKGNEMT
+1 MT
-11 LVLRIL
+11 LVINIL
-17 LDILNEGLM
+17 IDILNEGLM

-57 LSGVMIY
+57 LSGVLIIQ
-64 NGVNPWLALLAAFAA
+64 GVDPWLCLVISFAA

-87 GLMHVKLHITPLLCG
+87 GLMHVKLRITPLLCG

-114 VILKAGTGGGAMVSF
+114 VILKVGTDGKAVASF
-129 GTKDTIFSY
+129 FTKNTIFNS
-138 GIMSNVPK
+138 GIASLIPK
-146 YVQIGDTDFYFRT
+146 NIGEGGFYIRT
-159 VIMSLVLVVVCKL
+159 VVIALILVIVCKL
-172 ILDIYLKTKHGLLLR
+172 LLDLYLKTKHGLLLR

-194 YTVMLGKDPGT
+194 YTVMLGRNPGSM
-205 LKIFGLALGNGFA
+205 KIFGLALGNGFA

-225 AQNKTSADQQMG
+225 AQNKGSADQQMG
-237 VGMVVLGL
+237 IGMVVLGL

-252 SLFKRVKFMKGTTM
+252 SLFRRVKFMKGTTM
-266 VILGSIVYKAA
+266 VILGSLVYKAA
-277 YQLVLWLGLPTEYNN
+277 YQIVLSLGIPTDFNN
-292 LMKALIFLIALVLGG
+292 LMKALIFLVALVLGG
-307 GEIKKFIAA
+307 SELRKLITS

-321 ESVNS
+321 EPVKSDS
-326 SGRLSL
+326 KLALSN
-332 MGITKIFNKGT
+332 ITKVFNRGT
-343 VDENKLFDNLSLD
+343 VDESKLFDNFTLD
-356 VSDGEFI
+356 VNDGDFI

-376 LNIVCGGVEPDAGA
+376 LNIVCGGIQPDSGA
-390 VAFNGNNIIYMKEF
+390 VVFNGENIVLSKEYE
-404 QRARRIG
+404 RARKIG

-422 GSLTILENMAL
+422 GSLTILENLAL
-433 ADNKNNTYGL
+433 ADNKLHPFGL
-443 TPALN
+443 SPAVN
-448 PARVEYYKD
+448 RKREEHYKK
-457 LLKSCGMGLENRL
+457 LLESCGMGLENRM

-485 ALVIATMSDIDL
+485 ALIIATMADIDL

-510 SSETLMQITD
+510 SSETLMKITEK
-520 RVVKE
+520 VVKE

-546 LIMMHSGKAVMDIS
+546 LVMMHGGNAVMDID
-560 GEQKQNLDIDDI
+560 GEAKKNLVVDDI

>member
-1 MVPKKGNEMT
+1 MT
-11 LVLRIL
+11 LVINIL
-17 LDILNEGLM
+17 IDILSEGLM

-57 LSGVMIY
+57 LSGVLIIQ
-64 NGVNPWLALLAAFAA
+64 GVDPWLCLIISFAA

-87 GLMHVKLHITPLLCG
+87 GIMHVKLRITPLLCG

-114 VILKAGTGGGAMVSF
+114 VILKAGTDGKAVASF
-129 GTKDTIFSY
+129 FTKNTIFNS
-138 GIMSNVPK
+138 GLASFIPK
-146 YVQIGDTDFYFRT
+146 NIGKGGFYIRT
-159 VIMSLVLVVVCKL
+159 VVISLVLVIVCKL
-172 ILDIYLKTKHGLLLR
+172 LLDLYLKTKHGLLLR

-194 YTVMLGKDPGT
+194 YTVMLGRNPGT
-205 LKIFGLALGNGFA
+205 MKIFGLALGNGFA

-225 AQNKTSADQQMG
+225 AQNKGSADQQMG
-237 VGMVVLGL
+237 IGMVVLGL

-252 SLFKRVKFMKGTTM
+252 SLFRRVKFMKGTTM
-266 VILGSIVYKAA
+266 VILGSLVYKAA
-277 YQLVLWLGLPTEYNN
+277 YQIVLSLGIPTDFNN

-307 GEIKKFIAA
+307 SELKKLITS
-316 LGKKP
+316 LGRKP
-321 ESVNS
+321 EPVNS
-326 SGRLSL
+326 KSKLALSN
-332 MGITKIFNKGT
+332 ITKVFNPGT
-343 VDENKLFDNLSLD
+343 VDENKLFDKFTLEVN
-356 VSDGEFI
+356 DGDFI

-376 LNIVCGGVEPDAGA
+376 LNVICGGIEPDSGA
-390 VAFNGNNIIYMKEF
+390 VVFNGENIALQKEF
-404 QRARRIG
+404 QRAKRIG

-422 GSLTILENMAL
+422 SSLTILENLAL
-433 ADNKNNTYGL
+433 ADNKHNSYGL
-443 TPALN
+443 SPAVN
-448 PARVEYYKD
+448 RKREEEYKKM
-457 LLKSCGMGLENRL
+457 LESCGMGLENRM

-485 ALVIATMSDIDL
+485 ALIIATMSDIDL

-510 SSETLMQITD
+510 SSETLMKITEK
-520 RVVKE
+520 VVKE

-546 LIMMHSGKAVMDIS
+546 LVMMHGGKAVMDID
-560 GEQKQNLDIDDI
+560 GEAKKHLVVDDI

>member
-1 MVPKKGNEMT
+1 MT
-11 LVLRIL
+11 LVINIL
-17 LDILNEGLM
+17 IDILNEGLM

-57 LSGVMIY
+57 LSGVLIIQ
-64 NGVNPWLALLAAFAA
+64 GVDPWLCLVISFAA

-87 GLMHVKLHITPLLCG
+87 GLMHVKLRITPLLCG

-114 VILKAGTGGGAMVSF
+114 VILKACTDGKAVASF
-129 GTKDTIFSY
+129 FTKNTIFNS
-138 GIMSNVPK
+138 GIASLIPK
-146 YVQIGDTDFYFRT
+146 NIGEGGFYIRT
-159 VIMSLVLVVVCKL
+159 VVIALILVIVCKL
-172 ILDIYLKTKHGLLLR
+172 LLDLYLKTKHGLLLR

-194 YTVMLGKDPGT
+194 YTVMLGRNPGSM
-205 LKIFGLALGNGFA
+205 KIFGLALGNGFA

-225 AQNKTSADQQMG
+225 AQNKGSADQQMG
-237 VGMVVLGL
+237 IGMVVLGL

-252 SLFKRVKFMKGTTM
+252 SLFRRVKFMKGTTM
-266 VILGSIVYKAA
+266 VILGSLVYKAA
-277 YQLVLWLGLPTEYNN
+277 YQIVLSLGIPTDFNN
-292 LMKALIFLIALVLGG
+292 LMKALIFLVALVLGG
-307 GEIKKFIAA
+307 SELRKLITS

-321 ESVNS
+321 EPVKSDS
-326 SGRLSL
+326 KLALSN
-332 MGITKIFNKGT
+332 ITKVFNRGT
-343 VDENKLFDNLSLD
+343 VDESKLFDNFTLD
-356 VSDGEFI
+356 VNDGDFI

-376 LNIVCGGVEPDAGA
+376 LNIVCGGIQPDSGA
-390 VAFNGNNIIYMKEF
+390 VVFNGENIVLSKEYE
-404 QRARRIG
+404 RARKIG

-422 GSLTILENMAL
+422 GSLTILENLAL
-433 ADNKNNTYGL
+433 ADNKLHPFGL
-443 TPALN
+443 SPAVN
-448 PARVEYYKD
+448 RKREEHYKK
-457 LLKSCGMGLENRL
+457 LLESCGMGLENRM

-485 ALVIATMSDIDL
+485 ALIIATMADIDL

-510 SSETLMQITD
+510 SSETLMKITEK
-520 RVVKE
+520 VVKE

-546 LIMMHSGKAVMDIS
+546 LVMMHGGSAVMDID
-560 GEQKQNLDIDDI
+560 GEAKKNLVVDDI

>member
-1 MVPKKGNEMT
+1 MT
-11 LVLRIL
+11 LVINIL
-17 LDILNEGLM
+17 IDILNEGLM

-57 LSGVMIY
+57 LSGVLIIQ
-64 NGVNPWLALLAAFAA
+64 GVDPWLCLVISFAA

-87 GLMHVKLHITPLLCG
+87 GLMHVKLRITPLLCG

-114 VILKAGTGGGAMVSF
+114 VILKAGTDGKAVASF
-129 GTKDTIFSY
+129 FTKDTIFNS
-138 GIMSNVPK
+138 GIASLIPK
-146 YVQIGDTDFYFRT
+146 NIGEGGFYIRT
-159 VIMSLVLVVVCKL
+159 VVISLILVIVCKL
-172 ILDIYLKTKHGLLLR
+172 LLDLYLKTKHGLLLR

-194 YTVMLGKDPGT
+194 YTVMLGRNPGSM
-205 LKIFGLALGNGFA
+205 KIFGLALGNGFA

-225 AQNKTSADQQMG
+225 AQNKGSADQQMG
-237 VGMVVLGL
+237 IGMVVLGL

-252 SLFKRVKFMKGTTM
+252 SLFRRVKFMKGTTM
-266 VILGSIVYKAA
+266 VILGSLVYKAA
-277 YQLVLWLGLPTEYNN
+277 YQIVLSLGIPTDFNN
-292 LMKALIFLIALVLGG
+292 LMKALIFLVALVLGG
-307 GEIKKFIAA
+307 SELRKLITS

-321 ESVNS
+321 EPVKSDS
-326 SGRLSL
+326 KLALSN
-332 MGITKIFNKGT
+332 ITKVFNRGT
-343 VDENKLFDNLSLD
+343 VDESKLFDNFTLD
-356 VSDGEFI
+356 VNDGDFI

-376 LNIVCGGVEPDAGA
+376 LNIVCGGIQPDSGA
-390 VAFNGNNIIYMKEF
+390 VVFNGENIVLSKEYE
-404 QRARRIG
+404 RARKIG

-422 GSLTILENMAL
+422 GSLTILENLAL
-433 ADNKNNTYGL
+433 ADNKLHPFGL
-443 TPALN
+443 SPAVN
-448 PARVEYYKD
+448 RKREEHYKK
-457 LLKSCGMGLENRL
+457 LLESCGMGLENRM

-485 ALVIATMSDIDL
+485 ALIIATMADIDL

-510 SSETLMQITD
+510 SSETLMKITEK
-520 RVVKE
+520 VVKE

-546 LIMMHSGKAVMDIS
+546 LVMMHGGSAVMDID
-560 GEQKQNLDIDDI
+560 GEAKKNLVVDDI

>member
-1 MVPKKGNEMT
+1 MT
-11 LVLRIL
+11 LVINIL
-17 LDILNEGLM
+17 IDILNEGLM

-57 LSGVMIY
+57 LSGVLIIQ
-64 NGVNPWLALLAAFAA
+64 GVDPWLCLVISFAA

-87 GLMHVKLHITPLLCG
+87 GLMHVKLRITPLLCG

-114 VILKAGTGGGAMVSF
+114 VILKAGTDGKAVASF
-129 GTKDTIFSY
+129 FTKNTIFNS
-138 GIMSNVPK
+138 GIASLIPKNV
-146 YVQIGDTDFYFRT
+146 GEGGFYIRT
-159 VIMSLVLVVVCKL
+159 VVISLILVIVCKL
-172 ILDIYLKTKHGLLLR
+172 LLDLYLKTKHGLLLR

-194 YTVMLGKDPGT
+194 YTVMLGRNPGSM
-205 LKIFGLALGNGFA
+205 KIFGLALGNGFA

-225 AQNKTSADQQMG
+225 AQNKGSADQQMG
-237 VGMVVLGL
+237 IGMVVLGL

-252 SLFKRVKFMKGTTM
+252 SLFRRVKFMKGTTM
-266 VILGSIVYKAA
+266 VILGSLVYKAA
-277 YQLVLWLGLPTEYNN
+277 YQIVLSLGIPTDFNN
-292 LMKALIFLIALVLGG
+292 LMKALIFLVALVLGG
-307 GEIKKFIAA
+307 SELRKLITS

-321 ESVNS
+321 EPVKSDS
-326 SGRLSL
+326 KLALSN
-332 MGITKIFNKGT
+332 ITKVFNRGT
-343 VDENKLFDNLSLD
+343 VDESKLFDNFTLD
-356 VSDGEFI
+356 VNDGDFI

-376 LNIVCGGVEPDAGA
+376 LNIVCGGIQPDSGA
-390 VAFNGNNIIYMKEF
+390 VVFNGENIVLSKEYE
-404 QRARRIG
+404 RARKIG

-422 GSLTILENMAL
+422 GSLTILENLAL
-433 ADNKNNTYGL
+433 ADNKLHPFGL
-443 TPALN
+443 SPAVN
-448 PARVEYYKD
+448 RKREEHYKK
-457 LLKSCGMGLENRL
+457 LLESCGMGLENRM

-485 ALVIATMSDIDL
+485 ALIIATMVDIDL

-510 SSETLMQITD
+510 SSETLMKITEK
-520 RVVKE
+520 VVKE

-546 LIMMHSGKAVMDIS
+546 LVMMHGGSAVMDID
-560 GEQKQNLDIDDI
+560 GEAKKNLVVDDI

>member
-1 MVPKKGNEMT
+1 MT
-11 LVLRIL
+11 LVINIL
-17 LDILNEGLM
+17 IDILNEGLM

-57 LSGVMIY
+57 LSGVLIIQ
-64 NGVNPWLALLAAFAA
+64 GVDPWLCLVISFAA

-87 GLMHVKLHITPLLCG
+87 GLMHVKLRITPLLCG

-114 VILKAGTGGGAMVSF
+114 VILKVGTDGKAVASF
-129 GTKDTIFSY
+129 FTKNTIFNS
-138 GIMSNVPK
+138 GIASLIPK
-146 YVQIGDTDFYFRT
+146 NIGEGGFYIRT
-159 VIMSLVLVVVCKL
+159 VVIALILVIVCKL
-172 ILDIYLKTKHGLLLR
+172 LLDLYLKTKHGLLLR

-194 YTVMLGKDPGT
+194 YTVMLGRNPGSM
-205 LKIFGLALGNGFA
+205 KIFGLALGNGFA

-225 AQNKTSADQQMG
+225 AQNKGSADQQMG
-237 VGMVVLGL
+237 IGMVVLGL

-252 SLFKRVKFMKGTTM
+252 SLFRRVKFMKGTTM
-266 VILGSIVYKAA
+266 VILGSLVYKAA
-277 YQLVLWLGLPTEYNN
+277 YQIVLSLGIPTDFNN
-292 LMKALIFLIALVLGG
+292 LMKALIFLVALVLGG
-307 GEIKKFIAA
+307 SELRKLITS

-321 ESVNS
+321 ELVKSDS
-326 SGRLSL
+326 KLALSN
-332 MGITKIFNKGT
+332 ITKVFNRGT
-343 VDENKLFDNLSLD
+343 VDESKLFDNFTLD
-356 VSDGEFI
+356 VNDGDFI

-376 LNIVCGGVEPDAGA
+376 LNIVCGGIQPDSGA
-390 VAFNGNNIIYMKEF
+390 VVFNGENIVLSKEYE
-404 QRARRIG
+404 RARKIG

-422 GSLTILENMAL
+422 GSLTILENLAL
-433 ADNKNNTYGL
+433 ADNKLHPFGL
-443 TPALN
+443 SPAVN
-448 PARVEYYKD
+448 RKREEHYKK
-457 LLKSCGMGLENRL
+457 LLESCGMGLENRM

-485 ALVIATMSDIDL
+485 ALIIATMADIDL

-510 SSETLMQITD
+510 SSETLMKITEK
-520 RVVKE
+520 VVKE

-546 LIMMHSGKAVMDIS
+546 LVMMHGGNAVMDID
-560 GEQKQNLDIDDI
+560 GEAKKNLVVDDI

>member
-1 MVPKKGNEMT
+1 MT
-11 LVLRIL
+11 LVINIL
-17 LDILNEGLM
+17 LDILNEGFM

-57 LSGVMIY
+57 LSGVLILQ
-64 NGVNPWLALLAAFAA
+64 GVDPWLCLLISFAA

-87 GLMHVKLHITPLLCG
+87 GLMHVKLRITPLLCG

-114 VILKAGTGGGAMVSF
+114 VILKAGTDGGAVASF
-129 GTKDTIFSY
+129 FTKDTIFNS
-138 GIMSNVPK
+138 GLAGFIPK
-146 YVQIGDTDFYFRT
+146 SVGGFYIRT
-159 VIMSLVLVVVCKL
+159 AVISLIIVVVCKL
-172 ILDIYLKTKHGLLLR
+172 LLDLYLKTKHGLLLR
-187 ATGANDK
+187 GTGANDK

-205 LKIFGLALGNGFA
+205 IKIFGLALGNGFA
-218 ALAGSVI
+218 AIAGSVI
-225 AQNKTSADQQMG
+225 AQNKGSADQQMG

-266 VILGSIVYKAA
+266 VILGSLIYKAA
-277 YQLVLWLGLPTEYNN
+277 YQIVLSLGLPTDYNN

-307 GEIKKFIAA
+307 GELKKLISSI
-316 LGKKP
+316 GRKP
-321 ESVNS
+321 EPVQSAN
-326 SGRLSL
+326 RLSL
-332 MGITKIFNKGT
+332 SKITKIFNRGT
-343 VDENKLFDNLSLD
+343 VDENKLFDEFSLD
-356 VSDGEFI
+356 VKDGDFI

-376 LNIVCGGVEPDAGA
+376 LNVVCGGVEPDSGA
-390 VAFNGNNIIYMKEF
+390 VVFNGQNIAMMKEF

-422 GSLTILENMAL
+422 GSLTILENLAL
-433 ADNKNNTYGL
+433 ADNKNHSFGL
-443 TPALN
+443 TPAVN
-448 PARVEYYKD
+448 PAREQYYKK
-457 LLKSCGMGLENRL
+457 LLESCGMGLENRM

-485 ALVIATMSDIDL
+485 ALIIATMSDIDL

-510 SSETLMQITD
+510 SSETLMKITD
-520 RVVKE
+520 KVVKE
-525 KHLTTLMVTH
+525 KHITTLMVTH

-546 LIMMHSGKAVMDIS
+546 LVMMHGGRAVMDID
-560 GEQKQNLDIDDI
+560 GDEKQNLVVDDI

>member
-1 MVPKKGNEMT
+1 MT
-11 LVLRIL
+11 LVINIL
-17 LDILNEGLM
+17 IDILNEGLM

-57 LSGVMIY
+57 LSGVLIIQ
-64 NGVNPWLALLAAFAA
+64 GVDPWLCLVISFAA

-87 GLMHVKLHITPLLCG
+87 GLMHVKLRITPLLCG

-114 VILKAGTGGGAMVSF
+114 VILKAGTDGKAVASF
-129 GTKDTIFSY
+129 FTKNTIFNS
-138 GIMSNVPK
+138 GIASLIPK
-146 YVQIGDTDFYFRT
+146 NIGEGGFYIRT
-159 VIMSLVLVVVCKL
+159 VVIALILVIVCKL
-172 ILDIYLKTKHGLLLR
+172 LLDLYLKTKHGLLLR

-194 YTVMLGKDPGT
+194 YTVMLGRNPGSM
-205 LKIFGLALGNGFA
+205 KIFGLALGNGFA

-225 AQNKTSADQQMG
+225 AQNKGSADQQMG
-237 VGMVVLGL
+237 IGMVVLGL

-252 SLFKRVKFMKGTTM
+252 SLFRRVKFMKGTTM
-266 VILGSIVYKAA
+266 VILGSLVYKAA
-277 YQLVLWLGLPTEYNN
+277 YQIVLSLGIPTDFNN
-292 LMKALIFLIALVLGG
+292 LMKALIFLVALVLGG
-307 GEIKKFIAA
+307 SELRKLIIS

-321 ESVNS
+321 EPVKSDS
-326 SGRLSL
+326 KLALSN
-332 MGITKIFNKGT
+332 ITKVFNRGT
-343 VDENKLFDNLSLD
+343 VDESKLFDNFTLD
-356 VSDGEFI
+356 VNDGDFI

-376 LNIVCGGVEPDAGA
+376 LNIVCGGIQPDSGA
-390 VAFNGNNIIYMKEF
+390 VVFNGENIVLSKEYE
-404 QRARRIG
+404 RARKIG

-422 GSLTILENMAL
+422 GSLTILENLAL
-433 ADNKNNTYGL
+433 ADNKLHPFGL
-443 TPALN
+443 SPAVN
-448 PARVEYYKD
+448 RKREEHYKK
-457 LLKSCGMGLENRL
+457 LLESCGMGLENRM

-485 ALVIATMSDIDL
+485 ALIIATMADIDL

-510 SSETLMQITD
+510 SSETLMKITEK
-520 RVVKE
+520 VVKE

-546 LIMMHSGKAVMDIS
+546 LVMMHGGSAVMDID
-560 GEQKQNLDIDDI
+560 GEAKKNLVVDDI

>member
-1 MVPKKGNEMT
+1 MT
-11 LVLRIL
+11 IAINIL

-57 LSGVMIY
+57 LSGVLIIQ
-64 NGVNPWLALLAAFAA
+64 GVDPWLCLVISFAA

-87 GLMHVKLHITPLLCG
+87 GLMHVKFRITPLLCG

-114 VILKAGTGGGAMVSF
+114 VILEIGTPDHGAVASLF
-129 GTKDTIFSY
+129 TKNTIFKS
-138 GIMSNVPK
+138 GIASLIPK
-146 YVQIGDTDFYFRT
+146 SVGGFYIRT
-159 VIMSLVLVVVCKL
+159 AVISLVIVVVCKL
-172 ILDIYLKTKHGLLLR
+172 LLDLYLKTKHGLLLR
-187 ATGANDK
+187 ATGANDR

-205 LKIFGLALGNGFA
+205 MKIIGLALGNGFA

-225 AQNKTSADQQMG
+225 AQNKDSADQQMG

-245 ASVIIGL
+245 TSVIIGL
-252 SLFKRVKFMKGTTM
+252 SLFKKVKFMKGTTM
-266 VILGSIVYKAA
+266 VILGSLVYKAA
-277 YQLVLWLGLPTEYNN
+277 YQLVLSLGIPTELNN

-307 GEIKKFIAA
+307 GEIRRLFEA
-316 LGKKP
+316 LRKKP
-321 ESVNS
+321 EPVKTECKLA
-326 SGRLSL
+326 LSN
-332 MGITKIFNKGT
+332 ITKVFNPGT
-343 VDENKLFDNLSLD
+343 VDENKLFDGFTLEIN
-356 VSDGEFI
+356 DGDFI

-376 LNIVCGGVEPDAGA
+376 LNVICGGIQPDSGA
-390 VAFNGNNIIYMKEF
+390 VVFNGENVALTKEF
-404 QRARRIG
+404 MRARRIG

-422 GSLTILENMAL
+422 GSLTILENLAL
-433 ADNKNNTYGL
+433 ADNKLHSYGL
-443 TPALN
+443 SPAVN
-448 PARVEYYKD
+448 KRREEHYKK
-457 LLKSCGMGLENRL
+457 LLESCGMGLENRM

-485 ALVIATMSDIDL
+485 ALIIATMADIDL

-520 RVVKE
+520 KVVRE

-546 LIMMHSGKAVMDIS
+546 LVMMHAGKAVMDID
-560 GEQKQNLDIDDI
+560 GEDKQKLAVDDI

>member
-1 MVPKKGNEMT
+1 MT
-11 LVLRIL
+11 LVINIL
-17 LDILNEGLM
+17 IDILNEGLM

-57 LSGVMIY
+57 LSGVLIIQ
-64 NGVNPWLALLAAFAA
+64 GVDPWLCLVISFAA

-87 GLMHVKLHITPLLCG
+87 GLMHVKLRITPLLCG

-114 VILKAGTGGGAMVSF
+114 VILKAGTDGKAGASF
-129 GTKDTIFSY
+129 FTKNTIFNS
-138 GIMSNVPK
+138 GIASLIPK
-146 YVQIGDTDFYFRT
+146 NIGEGGFYIRT
-159 VIMSLVLVVVCKL
+159 VVIALILVIVCKL
-172 ILDIYLKTKHGLLLR
+172 LLDLYLKTKHGLLLR

-194 YTVMLGKDPGT
+194 YTVMLGRNPGSM
-205 LKIFGLALGNGFA
+205 KIFGLALGNGFA

-225 AQNKTSADQQMG
+225 AQNKGSADQQMG
-237 VGMVVLGL
+237 IGMVVLGL

-252 SLFKRVKFMKGTTM
+252 SLFRRVKFMKGTTM
-266 VILGSIVYKAA
+266 VILGSLVYKAA
-277 YQLVLWLGLPTEYNN
+277 YQIVLSLGIPTDFNN
-292 LMKALIFLIALVLGG
+292 LMKALIFLVALVLGG
-307 GEIKKFIAA
+307 SELRKLITS

-321 ESVNS
+321 EPVKSDS
-326 SGRLSL
+326 KLALSN
-332 MGITKIFNKGT
+332 ITKVFNRGT
-343 VDENKLFDNLSLD
+343 VDESKLFDNFTLD
-356 VSDGEFI
+356 VNDGDFI

-376 LNIVCGGVEPDAGA
+376 LNIVCGGIQPDSGA
-390 VAFNGNNIIYMKEF
+390 VVFNGENIVLSKEYE
-404 QRARRIG
+404 RARKIG

-422 GSLTILENMAL
+422 GSLTILENLAL
-433 ADNKNNTYGL
+433 ADNKLHPFGL
-443 TPALN
+443 SPAVN
-448 PARVEYYKD
+448 RKREEHYKK
-457 LLKSCGMGLENRL
+457 LLESCGMGLENRM

-485 ALVIATMSDIDL
+485 ALIIATMADIDL

-510 SSETLMQITD
+510 SSETLMKITEK
-520 RVVKE
+520 VVKE

-546 LIMMHSGKAVMDIS
+546 LVMMHGGSAVMDID
-560 GEQKQNLDIDDI
+560 GEAKKNLVVDDI